1 MDEIETENA
10 KEEEKTNLLLISQQ
24 SYILTE
30 EDKKDIAAAFAKP
43 PTNAEVYKTYTR
55 SNPESKE
62 ICRRVDAY
70 QEAYKDLEDKHIFK
84 AVGYD

>member
-1 MDEIETENA
+1 MT
-10 KEEEKTNLLLISQQ
+10 QQ

-30 EDKKDIAAAFAKP
+30 EDKKDIENSFNKP
-43 PTNAEVYKTYTR
+43 PTNAEVYSTYTR
-55 SNPESKE
+55 SNHESKE
-62 ICRRVDAY
+62 IRKRVDAY

>member
-1 MDEIETENA
+1 ME
-10 KEEEKTNLLLISQQ
+10 

-30 EDKKDIAAAFAKP
+30 QDKKDIYASFNCP
-43 PTNAEVYKTYTR
+43 PTNAEVYSTYTR
-55 SNPESKE
+55 SNSESKE
-62 ICRRVDAY
+62 IRNRVNAY